1 MIIAEGNYKG
11 FTWEVDSDGTLTVRG
26 EGEVHFSR
34 NPWGEY
40 ADKVR
45 KFKVEDGVTNISA
58 ELINYPALVSVEFPD
73 TLIYDFCDFRGCEN
87 LAEITVPDSV
97 VFVEDRSLE
106 DSAWYKSQP
115 DGGIYIGKVFYG
127 FKGEYTGGEEF
138 TVRDGTLGIAR
149 GAFDVTGITRVN
161 LPASI
166 QNVSSFAFNKS
177 VLNMDISG
185 GIGGGWNFWDGTIY
199 ISHRMCDFPDGENP
213 PWYTFRDKIKVVNV
227 EYVSISDGTISRNAF
242 KDCPNLETV
251 DLRGKIKE
259 IRTGAFADCPA
270 LKTVKRTENIE
281 VIERGAFSGCRNLT
295 EISAPKVTEMSGAE
309 LQKFNEETPIKYV
322 CPPEFEGLKRQGL
335 KIGSYGKGFT
345 WTLDKD
351 GIMSIYGEGE
361 MPDDENYFGE
371 QTFNKWE
378 VRRVRICNYITKIGR
393 NAFAEFGGITQ
404 IAFPKNL
411 KEIGKMAFYYCR
423 SLREVTL
430 PETTEVIG
438 ASAFYGCENLRKIVL
453 PQGLKY
459 IDFHA
464 FFLCEKLR
472 DITIPPKTVVSASIL
487 SRTPFEE
494 ESPTEVLYKDG
505 WALGY
510 VREPSTTVL
519 RLQKGTEK
527 IARLAFGTD
536 CHDESD
542 PYPITELI
550 LNDELRDIGHLA
562 FARTE
567 IEKITANCT
576 FECVGSGIFESTPW
590 LENRS
595 NEVVCLANA
604 ALKNKDMDSER
615 LKMPSE
621 YEGRKITLIAS
632 ECFCRSEK
640 LREIEIGENIEVIMD
655 CAFYRCPK
663 LERVV
668 IPNSVK
674 EIRQYAFDECPKLKS
689 VYIPETVTEI
699 GNHAFGYI
707 MNSDWQLERVS
718 DFTILTESGSAAE
731 KYARE
736 NGFGLQI
743 I

>member
-11 FTWEVDSDGTLTVRG
+11 FTWEIDSDGTLTVRG

-97 VFVEDRSLE
+97 VSVEDESLE
-106 DSAWYKSQP
+106 DSVWYKSQP

-149 GAFDVTGITRVN
+149 GAFDVTGITCVN

-166 QNVSSFAFNKS
+166 RSVSHSAFNKS
-177 VLNMDISG
+177 VLNMDI
-185 GIGGGWNFWDGTIY
+185 GGGWSFWHGTIC
-199 ISHRMCDFPDGENP
+199 IWNGTRDFPDGDNP

-227 EYVSISDGTISRNAF
+227 EYVSISGGTIGRNAF

-251 DLRGKIKE
+251 DLQGKIKE

-270 LKTVKRTENIE
+270 LKTVEYTENIE

-295 EISAPKVTEMSGAE
+295 EISAPRVTEMSGAE
-309 LQKFNEETPIKYV
+309 LQKFNEENPIKYV

-335 KIGSYGKGFT
+335 KIGSYGKEFT

-351 GIMSIYGEGE
+351 GTMSIYGEGE
-361 MPDDENYFGE
+361 MPNDEKYFGE
-371 QTFNKWE
+371 QPFNKWK

-393 NAFAEFGGITQ
+393 SAFADFTGIMQ
-404 IAFPKNL
+404 IVFPKNL
-411 KEIGKMAFYYCR
+411 KEIGDNAFYRCW
-423 SLREVTL
+423 SLSEVTL

-438 ASAFYGCENLRKIVL
+438 AGAFHGCGNLRKIVL
-453 PQGLKY
+453 PQGLEY
-459 IDFHA
+459 IGSSA
-464 FFLCEKLR
+464 FFLCEELR

-487 SRTPFEE
+487 SRTPFED

-527 IARLAFGTD
+527 IAGLAFGAD
-536 CHDESD
+536 FRDEID

-550 LNDELRDIGHLA
+550 LNDELRNISSLA

-567 IEKITANCT
+567 IEKVTANCT
-576 FECVGSGIFESTPW
+576 FECVGSDIFENTPW
-590 LENRS
+590 LENRP

-604 ALKNKDMDSER
+604 ALKNNDMDSKR

-621 YEGRKITLIAS
+621 YDGRKITLIAPK
-632 ECFCRSEK
+632 CFFGCKK
-640 LREIEIGENIEVIMD
+640 LREIEISENIEVIMNR
-655 CAFYRCPK
+655 AFYCCPK

-668 IPNSVK
+668 IPSSVK
-674 EIRQYAFDECPKLKS
+674 EIRQYAFYECPKLKS

-707 MNSDWQLERVS
+707 VNSDWQLERIP